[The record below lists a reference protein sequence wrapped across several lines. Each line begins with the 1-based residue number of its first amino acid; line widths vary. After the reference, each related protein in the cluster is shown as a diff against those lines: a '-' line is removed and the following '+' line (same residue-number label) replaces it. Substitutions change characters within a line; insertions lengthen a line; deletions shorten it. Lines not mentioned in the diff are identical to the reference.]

1 MIWKVKD
8 LAVTDG
14 NTEPVTLQQAKD
26 WLRVDSEDDDALITD
41 LITVARKRIERFTGV
56 SMVDKDIVCIVEISK
71 EFPLP
76 YPALDEITTVKR
88 WVGTEWETLT
98 TSDYVLLGTNTAT
111 FRPNVAGLYE
121 IAYSTTADT
130 DSALK
135 LDLKRVLLWLY
146 ENRGDDSDNMPV
158 ELMSNAKQKRVLS
171 WV

>member
-76 YPALDEITTVKR
+76 YPAFDEIDTVKR
-88 WVGTEWETLT
+88 WVGTEWETL
-98 TSDYVLLGTNTAT
+98 SADDYILLGSYTAT

-121 IAYSTTADT
+121 IAYSTTANTDT
-130 DSALK
+130 SLK

-146 ENRGDDSDNMPV
+146 ENRGDDSDNMPM